1 MKEITGFEDYFVTE
15 EGKILTTKVSYRN
28 NPTGGLKE
36 LVLSKNKSGYRYAN
50 IYAGKGKDNR
60 HSIRI
65 HRIVWQEY
73 KGLIPDGYVVDH
85 INDDKTDNRLSN
97 LQLLTPKQNTKK
109 YWDAK
114 NQTK

>member
-1 MKEITGFEDYFVTE
+1 MMKEITGFENYFVTE

-28 NPTGGLKE
+28 NPKGELKE

-50 IYAGKGKDNR
+50 IYAGKGKHNR

-73 KGLIPDGYVVDH
+73 KGLIPDGYVIDH
-85 INDDKTDNRLSN
+85 INDNKSDNRLSN
-97 LQLLTPKQNTKK
+97 LQLLTPKQNIKK
-109 YWDAK
+109 YWNGK
-114 NQTK
+114 N